1 MQRILFIEIA
11 AHALDQNTLYG
22 YLLFHRR
29 GYRYAYWKVQRD
41 KFHNFALRLTKT
53 ISQYS

>member
-41 KFHNFALRLTKT
+41 NFHNFALRLTKT